1 MGLTKTQFIVDK
13 FEIKTPHFFDLEIY
27 APIA

>member
-13 FEIKTPHFFDLEIY
+13 FENKTHFFDLEIY